1 MTNET
6 YIQRRDELVRRQPP
20 FVVVNQNEL
29 TPEPG
34 GFLRYGA
41 ALLPLTAEAQAAY
54 DRFIGLT
61 NVQKKRVS
69 ASYGGEGVDLFR
81 RELAQTGRGGRPGR
95 VALVAAGAERV
106 VTAVTPGPNTL
117 MSMSNGG
124 RLGFRRALP
133 FNFGI
138 WAGFTVVML
147 LCTALCGA
155 LSALIP
161 RIRLPMLVLGA
172 AYMLH
177 LAWKTWRSG
186 PLSGGQ
192 SGGDGFWSGL
202 LLQFIN
208 PKIYIYGIVSM
219 EACIL
224 PLLPGADAAAG
235 GLCRAAGLHRLR
247 LHPAVVRLR
256 LPVPAAVLPLRQGHQ
271 HGDGPGPGV
280 VRRLPVPVKRAPP
293 GFGKT
298 AKNRHGSRAMP
309 VPVFCRGPAL
319 SPAPPSVRQRFPH
332 SSAGP
337 GGSCPS
343 APPGSSPA
351 ARPRC
356 GSRPG
361 SSRRRTSCP

>member
-1 MTNET
+1 MFSWFSFLT
-6 YIQRRDELVRRQPP
+6 Y
-20 FVVVNQNEL
+20 
-29 TPEPG
+29 
-34 GFLRYGA
+34 A
-41 ALLPLTAEAQAAY
+41 
-54 DRFIGLT
+54 
-61 NVQKKRVS
+61 
-69 ASYGGEGVDLFR
+69 
-81 RELAQTGRGGRPGR
+81 
-95 VALVAAGAERV
+95 V

-219 EACIL
+219 EAYIL
-224 PLLPGADAAAG
+224 PN
-235 GLCRAAGLHRLR
+235 
-247 LHPAVVRLR
+247 V
-256 LPVPAAVLPLRQGHQ
+256 
-271 HGDGPGPGV
+271 
-280 VRRLPVPVKRAPP
+280 
-293 GFGKT
+293 
-298 AKNRHGSRAMP
+298 
-309 VPVFCRGPAL
+309 
-319 SPAPPSVRQRFPH
+319 
-332 SSAGP
+332 
-337 GGSCPS
+337 
-343 APPGSSPA
+343 
-351 ARPRC
+351 
-356 GSRPG
+356 
-361 SSRRRTSCP
+361 SSRSVVALFALGLAFTGFVLTLCWSAFGSLLGRLFSGHARAVNRVMALLLVWCAVSLFL